1 MHEQPFTPDSE
12 TRGEDVGYLRGLLER
27 QQDVERD
34 FIAHKVD
41 EAFGSVISSLER
53 GDIAGVLPE
62 LRKGRKTI
70 VSVLSFYERV
80 YDPFGNAVR
89 EVEQQRE
96 MNKLRAVVSELCGDK
111 ALQAHFLAE
120 VDRMDREL
128 ASVADLLIS
137 KG

>member
-12 TRGEDVGYLRGLLER
+12 TRGEDIGYLRGLLER
-27 QQDVERD
+27 QRDIERD

-41 EAFGSVISSLER
+41 EAFGSVISRLER

-70 VSVLSFYERV
+70 VDVLSYYESA
-80 YDPFGNAVR
+80 YDPFGNAVK
-89 EVEQQRE
+89 ELEQQRE
-96 MNKLRAVVSELCGDK
+96 LSKLRAVVSELCGDK
-111 ALQAHFLAE
+111 RLQAEFLSTVA
-120 VDRMDREL
+120 RIDREL